1 MELSPEQRA
10 IVAAPMAPLSVIACA
25 GSGKTA
31 TAIHRVV
38 EMRRRLG
45 EGRGRIALLS
55 FSNVAVE
62 TFRAGY
68 KAQSQ
73 YLPAGA
79 GRSRVEIDTLDG
91 CLTSNILRPHGHR
104 TMGANCS
111 PFLVIGS
118 EPFLEGFKC
127 RAARIPVPI
136 INVNVGFDN
145 GRLVFFH
152 SANGRGRQ
160 PIDPG
165 AEQVVA
171 RLGAAGGYTHDLGR
185 YWCYRILME
194 QPDIRRAVATRYP
207 HIVVDEAQDIG
218 GMHRAIL
225 EILIREGVQVSLIG
239 DPNQG
244 IYEFMGATGEFLS
257 TYQDRPGVQ
266 MYSLTTNYR
275 ALPSIQAAANS
286 LSAQNNVAARGDE
299 ASPKGAFF
307 VGYRDAEIPQ
317 LVEAFRFSLQRMGI
331 PYERAA
337 IVCRSKD
344 MVKRVSGLVDSVGYG
359 VVKDFAEAALLRDVS
374 HRYFD
379 AFKSVVKGTM
389 SLVQNAPPSIVSR
402 LSASVQDS
410 SLRQLKR
417 KLWFFARNHET
428 GLPSSALDGR
438 ADWHSLLLERLGRLL
453 DELQNEFELLPVD
466 GLSGRI
472 TRRDLPDGPLIAGF
486 DLAAQRGPRIRVDS
500 VHQVK
505 GESIDGVLY
514 IGTTPHI
521 RDMLGGVGSEQG
533 RIGYVAVT
541 RARDLLWVAVP
552 ATSLGGFSHQLMAA
566 GIRQLGQ

>member
-10 IVAAPMAPLSVIACA
+10 IVAAPMVPLSVIACA

-45 EGRGRIALLS
+45 DSRGRIALLS

-62 TFRAGY
+62 TFREGY

-73 YLPAGA
+73 HLPAGA

-91 CLTSNILRPHGHR
+91 FLASNILRPHGHR
-104 TMGANCS
+104 TMGATRS
-111 PFLVIGS
+111 PFLVVGS
-118 EPFLEGFKC
+118 EPFLDGFRC
-127 RAARIPVPI
+127 RVGRIPVPI
-136 INVNVGFDN
+136 VNVNVGFDN

-152 SANGRGRQ
+152 LANGRGRQ
-160 PIDPG
+160 DIDPG
-165 AEQVVA
+165 AERVVA
-171 RLGAAGGYTHDLGR
+171 RLGAVGGYTHDLGR
-185 YWCYRILME
+185 YWCYRILVE
-194 QPDIRRAVATRYP
+194 QPAIRRAIATRYP
-207 HIVVDEAQDIG
+207 HIIVDEAQDIG
-218 GMHRAIL
+218 TMHQAVL
-225 EILIREGVQVSLIG
+225 ELLIREGVQVSLIG

-244 IYEFMGATGEFLS
+244 IYQFMGATGEFLS
-257 TYQDRPGVQ
+257 TYRDRPGVQ

-275 ALPSIQAAANS
+275 ALLSIQAVANR
-286 LSAQNNVAARGDE
+286 LSTQHNVAARGDE
-299 ASPKGAFF
+299 APPKGAFY

-317 LVEAFRFSLQRMGI
+317 LVEAFRSSLQRMGI

-359 VVKDFAEAALLRDVS
+359 VVKNFADAALLRDVS

-379 AFKSVVKGTM
+379 AFKSVVKGIM
-389 SLVQNAPPSIVSR
+389 SLVENAPPSIVSR
-402 LSASVQDS
+402 LCASVHDA
-410 SLRQLKR
+410 SLKQLKR
-417 KLWFFARNHET
+417 KLWLFARNHDI
-428 GLPSSALDGR
+428 GLPSSALNGR
-438 ADWHSLLLERLGRLL
+438 VDWHSLLLERLGRLL

-472 TRRDLPDGPLIAGF
+472 TRRDLPDGPLNVGF

-505 GESIDGVLY
+505 GESIDAVLY

-521 RDMLGGVGSEQG
+521 RDMLSGVESEQG

-552 ATSLGGFSHQLMAA
+552 TTSVGGFSHQLVAA